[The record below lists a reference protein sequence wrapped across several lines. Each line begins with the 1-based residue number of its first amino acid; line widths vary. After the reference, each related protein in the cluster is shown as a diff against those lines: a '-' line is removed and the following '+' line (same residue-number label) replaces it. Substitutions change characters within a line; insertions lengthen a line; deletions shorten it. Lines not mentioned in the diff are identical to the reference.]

1 MPRPSRESLERKYE
15 AMLVYER
22 RCLLEGHVRIGG
34 VDEAGRGPL
43 AGPVV
48 AACCVLDP
56 DRRILGLDDSKKL
69 SSERREVLFDEIVA
83 HSLAYAIA
91 EVDAAEIDRV
101 NILNA
106 TKRAMAEAV
115 AALAVPP
122 DVLLIDAV
130 DLRGT
135 GIPVVPIVK
144 GDALSVSIA
153 AASILAKV
161 RRDRLMAEWDRS
173 YPAYGFAQHKGYG
186 TEAHYAAIRAH
197 GLCPL
202 HRRSFTRGLPEADGG
217 AE

>member
-1 MPRPSRESLERKYE
+1 MPRLSREALERKYE
-15 AMLVYER
+15 AMLDYER
-22 RCLLEGHVRIGG
+22 RCLLEGRVRVGG

-48 AACCVLDP
+48 AACCILDP

-69 SSERREVLFDEIVA
+69 SPERREALYEEIVA
-83 HSLAYAIA
+83 YSLAYAIA
-91 EVDAAEIDRV
+91 EVDAGEIDRV

-115 AALAVPP
+115 AAIAVPP
-122 DVLLIDAV
+122 EVLLIDAV

-161 RRDRLMAEWDRS
+161 RRDRLMTEWDRA

-186 TEAHYAAIRAH
+186 TEAHYAAIRTH

-202 HRRSFTRGLPEADGG
+202 HRRSFTRGLPESGKG
-217 AE
+217 SV